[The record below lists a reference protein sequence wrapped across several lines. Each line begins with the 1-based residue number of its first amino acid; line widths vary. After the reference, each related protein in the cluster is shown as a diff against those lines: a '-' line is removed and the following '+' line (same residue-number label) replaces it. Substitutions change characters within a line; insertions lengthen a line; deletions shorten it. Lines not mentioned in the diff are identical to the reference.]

1 MFHILSCCLKSSA
14 QIILKIFNGFI
25 NKVLQ
30 ETLEKIGCTTP
41 FGFKFEKICNEKNKS
56 MQALA
61 LYKALFRETLQLK
74 ECPYPCQY
82 LRNWLMPW
90 PGALKKNHTMRLR
103 FNKYYIKVIK
113 SSYAYTE
120 LELFA
125 ELGGYVGL
133 FLGLSVFD
141 LCILIPKIFE
151 RAMLHRL

>member
-1 MFHILSCCLKSSA
+1 
-14 QIILKIFNGFI
+14 
-25 NKVLQ
+25 
-30 ETLEKIGCTTP
+30 
-41 FGFKFEKICNEKNKS
+41 
-56 MQALA
+56 
-61 LYKALFRETLQLK
+61 
-74 ECPYPCQY
+74 
-82 LRNWLMPW
+82 MPW

-103 FNKYYIKVIK
+103 FNKYIKVIK

-141 LCILIPKIFE
+141 LCLLIPKIFE